1 MSLIEQLNRLG
12 FWRKPR
18 VVPEVLRVILLGVV
32 LMGSASLVGQAQTP
46 ADLGARVQ
54 YYLKYHGPSDPRE
67 PGVARAGRIF
77 EQLRQVAEKPAA
89 CRPRLQVI
97 DTSGSPWAIALP
109 DCYIVLSR
117 GALEIAYGDATAAEG
132 DARLAFVL
140 GHELA
145 HLTKGDYSHQEVY
158 RALAGD
164 ASPAAVRLREL
175 FEASTDVLGSEIES
189 SRKVTLMKETEAD
202 ERGFVYAAV
211 AGFAV
216 DGLLGQPAVGKPDF
230 FQHWMT
236 QTQTRLDRQHPAPE
250 DRAHLLRTRLR
261 KLGER
266 LELFHYGVR
275 LAHFG
280 RYDDAEYFL
289 REFQQVFPAREVFGN
304 LGYLYLEKAR
314 EAIVPSWAYYY
325 CLPAVLDSRTRAVAL
340 VSRGADN
347 SLLVGASAGAGGVVS
362 DVSPRAREWLNE
374 AVGHLKRAV
383 EADAAYLPGWLNLAV
398 AYFYLDETH
407 EARAAIEKALQQA
420 SSDLEAQYL
429 RALILYRQGPTPDLW
444 PTALKILEDLAAQP
458 EAPACVI
465 YNLARILEER
475 GREGK
480 AREVW
485 ASLVPRAAA
494 LPSPYRRVV
503 CQHADDEAA
512 CQAGA
517 AAKQD
522 QALPWSL
529 PVSPGQTLPKP
540 DAADDPLAGWTRFD
554 FDWRQSGLE
563 GSIHIGP
570 NGASVLEL
578 DGVVEMVVSRPAQPE
593 PVSAL
598 AACCGSPTTKRKIA
612 GGEVWS
618 FGPRRA
624 VLVRDGRVQEVWA
637 IH

>member
-1 MSLIEQLNRLG
+1 MG
-12 FWRKPR
+12 
-18 VVPEVLRVILLGVV
+18 GV
-32 LMGSASLVGQAQTP
+32 SLVGQAQTP

-77 EQLRQVAEKPAA
+77 EQLHQVAEKPAA

-117 GALEIAYGDATAAEG
+117 GALAIAYRDATEAEG
-132 DARLAFVL
+132 DARLAFLL

-164 ASPAAVRLREL
+164 SSPAAARLREL
-175 FEASTDVLGSEIES
+175 FEASTDVLGSEVES

-216 DGLLGQPAVGKPDF
+216 DGLLGQPAAGKPDF

-250 DRAHLLRTRLR
+250 DRAHLLRMRLR
-261 KLGER
+261 KLGEK

-314 EAIVPSWAYYY
+314 EAISASWAYHY

-340 VSRGADN
+340 VSRGVDN
-347 SLLVGASAGAGGVVS
+347 SLLIGAAAGAAA
-362 DVSPRAREWLNE
+362 VSPQAREWLND
-374 AVGHLKRAV
+374 AVGYLKRAV

-398 AYFYLDETH
+398 AYFYLGEMH
-407 EARAAIEKALQQA
+407 EARAVIEKALQQA
-420 SSDLEAQYL
+420 PSDLEAQYL
-429 RALILYRQGPTPDLW
+429 RALILYRQGPTPDMW

-458 EAPACVI
+458 EAPACVT

-494 LPSPYRRVV
+494 LSSPYRRVV

-522 QALPWSL
+522 QALAWSL
-529 PVSPGQTLPKP
+529 PVSPGQTLPKL
-540 DAADDPLAGWTRFD
+540 DAANDPLAGWTRFG
-554 FDWRQSGLE
+554 FNWRQSGLD

-578 DGVVEMVVSRPAQPE
+578 DGVVEMVVSRPAKPE
-593 PVSAL
+593 PVGVL
-598 AACCGSPTTKRKIA
+598 AACCGSPTTKRMIA

-624 VLVRDGRVQEVWA
+624 VLVRDGQVQEVWA